1 AHGLLE
7 SYSVSLPKKS
17 RQGDSLTSIYLN
29 NLTKNLTAQSA
40 HLNYAVLPQI
50 GYKQNHNE
58 RFIMLRRTAF
68 AIVFILLLN
77 LILCANVFAE
87 EITTEQTGLPPEATV
102 KSSEQPTDG
111 TAKVGDTQ
119 PTTYVKRLKYPSL
132 SVSAISNF
140 FGKAEA
146 DYNQYTKEVSVAY
159 YLRSS
164 QGVATT
170 QWSLSYD
177 PSVLKLDTK
186 KNTALT
192 VCPNMGEQGII
203 NFDQKKG
210 KVTYN
215 ATDIRLF
222 NFETD
227 GMPFV
232 RLVFDVADIP
242 EGAPQITKIDL
253 TIDTLVVADHKKE
266 TEIVRNFKTA
276 DLSKLGVKISN
287 STVLTESNYQ
297 EPTTVPP
304 TTAASSPTPDQ
315 LSSTVDEKISET
327 TVSSEK
333 QSPSKQAQP
342 TSVGKGKS
350 SKPEANAEPTPVHR
364 GNIWQAT
371 ILLIVMTCG
380 MVALMLARKQLM
392 LKLMLKD

>member
-1 AHGLLE
+1 
-7 SYSVSLPKKS
+7 
-17 RQGDSLTSIYLN
+17 
-29 NLTKNLTAQSA
+29 
-40 HLNYAVLPQI
+40 
-50 GYKQNHNE
+50 
-58 RFIMLRRTAF
+58 MLRRTAF

-87 EITTEQTGLPPEATV
+87 ETTAENTGLPPEATAET
-102 KSSEQPTDG
+102 SELPTDG
-111 TAKVGDTQ
+111 TDSTGDTQ

-159 YLRSS
+159 YLKSS

-203 NFDQKKG
+203 KYDQKKG
-210 KVTYN
+210 SVTYN

-222 NFETD
+222 GFDTD
-227 GMPFV
+227 GLPFV

-297 EPTTVPP
+297 EPTTIPP
-304 TTAASSPTPDQ
+304 TTSASAPTPDQ

-342 TSVGKGKS
+342 TSLGNGKS
-350 SKPEANAEPTPVHR
+350 SKPKSNGEQTPVHR
-364 GNIWQAT
+364 GNIWQAA

-380 MVALMLARKQLM
+380 MVALLLARKHVM